1 MGKTKSGDSSAGG
14 ALQAKEAARLIQENA
29 DLRERLAK
37 FTEASLAITQSL
49 QLETVLNNFL
59 RSACTLT
66 GARIG
71 AIVTFDDTGGTQQV
85 IPFGISS
92 ARMQGWGSISGMR
105 EFISHLNGLEFPL
118 RVADFPGYARSF
130 GFPGE
135 HISVSTFLSMP
146 VLYQGTRMGGIHLA
160 NKEGGQA
167 FTSTDEETL
176 STFASQAAAAIAN
189 ARRYEEEQ
197 RTKAD
202 LEALINISP
211 VGVLVFDAKTA
222 ALVSANQEVKRIAG
236 TTQLEGR
243 NMEQVLSEM
252 TVRRADGREFNLEE
266 LPLSRVLQSRETIR
280 SEEIVLTLPDGRSIS
295 TLVNATPI
303 LTDTGEVLS
312 VVVTLQDITP
322 LEDLERVRAQFLG
335 VVSNELRTPLSTI
348 KGSISSLLNPISP
361 LEPTELQQL
370 LRIIDQQTDL
380 MRTQINGLIELTR
393 IQAGTLAVQTASI
406 DLPALV
412 NDAASRHSI
421 AHPNVSVQQEMPS
434 DLPQVTAD
442 WERIG
447 QVLQNLLAHM
457 TRNSTGASTVRVSA
471 SRDDIFI
478 AVSISSDGQGTL
490 GTELSLL
497 FRRFSPSSLD
507 LNQLVFSGEGL
518 NLAICKGI
526 VEAHGGRIWAGAGPS
541 GHGMTVTF
549 TIPITDDPAGGTAF
563 TPDLPRPHQAKAP
576 NEKLRV
582 LVAVDDP
589 SALRS
594 VRNTLSRVG
603 YTPIAAFSL
612 EDVDRLM
619 EEQTPHVL
627 MLDLSTAGPQE
638 FDLMQRV
645 SASSGVPVIVL
656 SAQGT
661 DDHIVRAFEMGAA
674 DYIVKPFSPSEL
686 VARIKAS
693 LRKRGA
699 PYREIPTQRFKLE
712 DLTIDYET
720 RSVTIGD
727 EQIRLTATEYKVLCG
742 LAASAGR
749 VLTQDELL
757 YRVWGP
763 GYSGESQLLRAH
775 IKTLRQKLGDNAR
788 SPTYIF
794 TEHGVGYRMPRV

>member
-1 MGKTKSGDSSAGG
+1 MPIDSSAGT
-14 ALQAKEAARLIQENA
+14 ATQAKEAARLIQENA

-37 FTEASLAITQSL
+37 FTEASLAIAQSL

-59 RSACTLT
+59 RSACKLT

-85 IPFGISS
+85 ISFGISS
-92 ARMQGWGSISGMR
+92 ARMRGWNDIPEMR
-105 EFISHLNGLEFPL
+105 EFISHLNRLESPL
-118 RVADFPGYARSF
+118 RVADLSRYAKSF
-130 GFPGE
+130 GIPGE
-135 HISVSTFLSMP
+135 HVSVSTFLSMP

-167 FTSTDEETL
+167 FTFTDEETL

-197 RTKAD
+197 RAKAD

-222 ALVSANQEVKRIAG
+222 ALVSVNQEVKRMAG
-236 TTQLEGR
+236 NTQLEGR
-243 NMEQVLSEM
+243 NLEQVLSEL
-252 TVRRADGREFNLEE
+252 TVRRANGREFTLEA

-280 SEEIVLTLPDGRSIS
+280 AEEIVLTLPGGRSIS
-295 TLVNATPI
+295 SLVNAAPI
-303 LTDTGEVLS
+303 MSEAGDVLS

-322 LEDLERVRAQFLG
+322 LEDLERLRAQFLG

-348 KGSISSLLNPISP
+348 KGSISSLLNPIAP
-361 LEPTELQQL
+361 LESTELQQL

-380 MRTQINGLIELTR
+380 MRSQVNGLIELTQ
-393 IQAGTLAVQTASI
+393 IQAGSLAVQPKST
-406 DLPALV
+406 DLPTLV
-412 NDAASRHSI
+412 NDTVTRHSL
-421 AHPNVSVQQEMPS
+421 AHPDVPVKQEIPS
-434 DLPQVTAD
+434 DLPQVMAD
-442 WERIG
+442 QERIG
-447 QVLQNLLAHM
+447 QVLQNLLAHVAK
-457 TRNSTGASTVRVSA
+457 STQGASSVQVSA

-478 AVSISSDGQGTL
+478 SISISSDGEGMP

-497 FRRFSPSSLD
+497 FRRFSPGSLD
-507 LNQLVFSGEGL
+507 LNQFVFSGEGL
-518 NLAICKGI
+518 DLAICKGI
-526 VEAHGGRIWAGAGPS
+526 VEAQGGRIWAGVGP
-541 GHGMTVTF
+541 GGRGMIVTF
-549 TIPITDDPAGGTAF
+549 TIPVADDPAGGTAF
-563 TPDLPRPHQAKAP
+563 TPDLPHPQQGKVAK
-576 NEKLRV
+576 EKLRA
-582 LVAVDDP
+582 LVFVDDP
-589 SALRS
+589 SVLRS

-619 EEQTPHVL
+619 EEQAPHVL
-627 MLDLSTAGPQE
+627 VLDLSTAGPQGL
-638 FDLMQRV
+638 DLMQRV
-645 SASSGVPVIVL
+645 SASYGVPAIVL

-699 PYREIPTQRFKLE
+699 PYREVPNQPFRLG
-712 DLTIDYET
+712 DLTIDYGT
-720 RSVTIGD
+720 RTVLIRD
-727 EQIRLTATEYKVLCG
+727 EQAHLTATEYDVLCS
-742 LAASAGR
+742 LSTSAGR

-763 GYSGESQLLRAH
+763 GYSGESQLLRAY
-775 IKTLRQKLGDNAR
+775 IKTLRQKLGDDAR
-788 SPTYIF
+788 SPVYIF
-794 TEHGVGYRMPRV
+794 TEHGVGYRMPRA